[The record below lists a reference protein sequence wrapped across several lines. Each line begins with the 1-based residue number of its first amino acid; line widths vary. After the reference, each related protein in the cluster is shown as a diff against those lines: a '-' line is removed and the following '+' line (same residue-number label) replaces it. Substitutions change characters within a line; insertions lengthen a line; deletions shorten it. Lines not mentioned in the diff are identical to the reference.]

1 MKNVNPTNKHQRC
14 GINSTNGAVSISI
27 GRKAYENMSTQ
38 TNKHQRCAINSCFRT
53 VGAIAHYIMV
63 KTDSTKGAVSIS
75 IGRKAYEKCEPK
87 QISTKG
93 AESIP
98 AFAPLVLDCMLLLIP
113 WALPRV
119 IAFAPL
125 VLD

>member
-1 MKNVNPTNKHQRC
+1 MYDP
-14 GINSTNGAVSISI
+14 NSAT
-27 GRKAYENMSTQ
+27 MS
-38 TNKHQRCAINSCFRT
+38 NILYFHR

-93 AESIP
+93 AESI
-98 AFAPLVLDCMLLLIP
+98 APKV
-113 WALPRV
+113 R
-119 IAFAPL
+119 
-125 VLD
+125 